1 MISKNGQETW
11 MKQPVESN
19 VGRIQNHNVLRERSG
34 PTARAMTTCRN
45 SPKDA
50 FISLITTEIQQQIV
64 NFINI
69 EGNRKRNGWIATTS
83 DELYCFYGLLI
94 LAGAYHE
101 NKTRISELWSSL
113 LLTVG
118 PSSTGL

>member
-1 MISKNGQETW
+1 
-11 MKQPVESN
+11 MKQPVEAN
-19 VGRIQNHNVLRERSG
+19 VRGIQNHNVLLTERSG
-34 PTARAMTTCRN
+34 PTSRAMTTCGN

-64 NFINI
+64 NFTNI

-101 NKTRISELWSSL
+101 NKTRISELWSTSDGRPIFNRP
-113 LLTVG
+113 VA
-118 PSSTGL
+118 